1 MVSLL
6 IGSLGVGLLLAAFAL
21 NLTRKLHER
30 HPAYLLMNFVGAAMA
45 AWYALVGDIIPFV
58 ILESVWAAAA
68 AARLILLY
76 KKGPQH
82 R

>member
-1 MVSLL
+1 MVSLI
-6 IGSLGVGLLLAAFAL
+6 IGSFGVGLLLTAFAL

-30 HPAYLLMNFVGAAMA
+30 HPVYLVMNMAGALMA

-68 AARLILLY
+68 AVRLILIY
-76 KKGPQH
+76 RKGPQSN
-82 R
+82 